1 MTDVCVRGE
10 IWSSPRTCV
19 VSNQAFEP
27 NRCAL
32 ARAPLPRTVA
42 LFAQARTPCGRCATR
57 RDQRAKSRAV
67 YTTPSAAGTRL
78 RPACNCCPP
87 RPIGPCGA
95 PYDTDS
101 SECRGETVQNTSFLT
116 EFKFQTIRGLRG
128 SDCDPARPLRP
139 SSRFTHRPLLRSRPP
154 AAHPRRRRR
163 PQPPPS
169 PPPAQQLSA
178 RTGRSSCRICR
189 MCQSAPVDSTVVG
202 TGVAE
207 RRRRGRERTPSP
219 QAASRSSP
227 PPQPPPARRTTGRP
241 YRSAG
246 EEWGGGVAGESRGGR
261 AAHRDE
267 VSDVRGRHDSVSALQ
282 PPPALEVCGR
292 AQAEREAQQAAGQP
306 RRVA

>member
-1 MTDVCVRGE
+1 MCVCVAKFGQVHA
-10 IWSSPRTCV
+10 PVLFRTRP
-19 VSNQAFEP
+19 SNQIAVLLHKPPFRALSRCLHRRARP
-27 NRCAL
+27 AAAVRRAGTKGRNRGRCIPRRRRLGRDCGPPATVVRRAPSAL
-32 ARAPLPRTVA
+32 AERPMTPTV
-42 LFAQARTPCGRCATR
+42 R
-57 RDQRAKSRAV
+57 
-67 YTTPSAAGTRL
+67 SAGVRL
-78 RPACNCCPP
+78 CKIHR
-87 RPIGPCGA
+87 
-95 PYDTDS
+95 
-101 SECRGETVQNTSFLT
+101 FFKT